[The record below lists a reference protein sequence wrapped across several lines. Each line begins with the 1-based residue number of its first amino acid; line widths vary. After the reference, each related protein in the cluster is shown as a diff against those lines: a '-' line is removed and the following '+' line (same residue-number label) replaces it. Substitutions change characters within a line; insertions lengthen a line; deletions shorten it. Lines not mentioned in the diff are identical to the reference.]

1 MKNSQVK
8 PNVIHYR
15 LDKSFGPAGST
26 AGFFLLIVGAI
37 TIFESFSGAVLI
49 LMGSFMGFS
58 SSGSTVDLANFRIR
72 FSNDLFGFWR
82 VGKWKYVSRKMKI
95 GLSDAH
101 MVYRV
106 YSMSNRSVDM
116 SSNDFRVY
124 LYNEDG
130 RKGMAICRF
139 KKLEEAKEELAK
151 LSDLLGLQVREG
163 KHDSSKGIVEIK

>member
-1 MKNSQVK
+1 
-8 PNVIHYR
+8 
-15 LDKSFGPAGST
+15 
-26 AGFFLLIVGAI
+26 
-37 TIFESFSGAVLI
+37 
-49 LMGSFMGFS
+49 
-58 SSGSTVDLANFRIR
+58 
-72 FSNDLFGFWR
+72 
-82 VGKWKYVSRKMKI
+82 
-95 GLSDAH
+95 
-101 MVYRV
+101 
-106 YSMSNRSVDM
+106 M